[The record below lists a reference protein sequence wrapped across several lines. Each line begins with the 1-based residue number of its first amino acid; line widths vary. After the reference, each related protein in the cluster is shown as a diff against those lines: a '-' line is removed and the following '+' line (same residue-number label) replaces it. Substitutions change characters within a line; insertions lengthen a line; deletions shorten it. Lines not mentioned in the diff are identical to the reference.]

1 MVHALNHSIHILQSI
16 TAFKI
21 YLQGNDNVIH
31 YNLLCSI
38 IVSRYAHRCSFFV
51 FFLRQSLFVFLLF
64 FLHYLTRNFTNH
76 QYTVFLIIFT
86 ILNMQTLLNS
96 RQWAKKIKKL
106 IVIIKP
112 IEKNQVYLFY
122 T

>member
-16 TAFKI
+16 SGFKV

-51 FFLRQSLFVFLLF
+51 FFEAISFCFSSF

-96 RQWAKKIKKL
+96 RQWAKKRKKL